1 MGTAIGCDT
10 AMGWLAEGSA
20 GGGAAWVL
28 SDALE
33 ADFSDFTVLLPGR
46 SVIAAAVLLA
56 SAALAGVLAAVPLG
70 ALLAAVAL
78 GSIVGVAFWTDFL
91 AKAPSASR
99 VSALSG
105 LAFDGE
111 DEAVPLGFCGV

>member
-33 ADFSDFTVLLPGR
+33 ADFSVLLPGG
-46 SVIAAAVLLA
+46 SAIAAAVLLA
-56 SAALAGVLAAVPLG
+56 SAALAGVLVAVPLG

-78 GSIVGVAFWTDFL
+78 ESIVGVAFWMDFV

-105 LAFDGE
+105 LSFDGE
-111 DEAVPLGFCGV
+111 DEAAPLGFCGV